1 MTIYP
6 DIRSGAHSVPI
17 ERGQIYLAR
26 LFGALIALSILIL
39 SHAALAR
46 GAPDSFADLAER
58 LTPAVV
64 SIRVTQNVGGSSELP
79 DMMPEVPP
87 GSPLEDMFRD
97 FFERQQRG
105 ETPQQQTT
113 ALGSGFIV
121 DEEGYIV
128 TNNHVIADADEI
140 IVRLADE
147 SEYVA
152 ELVGTD
158 PKLDIALLKI
168 DAGGDL
174 PIVVFGDSD
183 EVRIGDWV
191 LAIGNPFGVGITVT
205 AGIISARG
213 RDIRSGP
220 YDDFLQ
226 TDAPIN
232 KGNSGG
238 PLFNMDG
245 DVIGINTAI
254 WSPSGGSVG
263 IGFSVPSI
271 QAEAVVDQLR
281 QFGRTVRGWLGVRI
295 QSVDDDIAESLG
307 LESARG
313 ALVADVTPDSPAADA
328 GIETGDVILRF
339 NGSPVPEM
347 QDLPRLVASTQ
358 VNTTVDVVVLRKG
371 QRITL
376 AVSIGELD
384 EAAPQLAAATPVEP
398 ETTKAVSLGMTFSAI
413 TPELRER
420 FGVEEPV
427 RGVVVTEVDPDGAA
441 AERGIRPGDVVL
453 EVGLEEVSSP
463 AEVVERVE
471 EARKAMRKS
480 VLLLVERGGD
490 QRFVAV
496 EIDQS

>member
-245 DVIGINTAI
+245 DVIGVNTAI

-271 QAEAVVDQLR
+271 QAQAVVAQLR
-281 QFGRTVRGWLGVRI
+281 EYGRTVRGWLGVRI

-339 NGSPVPEM
+339 NDRPVPEM
-347 QDLPRLVASTQ
+347 QDLPRLVASTP
-358 VNTTVDVVVLRKG
+358 VNSTVDVVVLRKG
-371 QRITL
+371 QQITL
-376 AVSIGELD
+376 PVSIGELD

-398 ETTKAVSLGMTFSAI
+398 ETTKAESLGMTFSAI
-413 TPELRER
+413 TPEMQER
-420 FGVEEPV
+420 FGVDGPV
-427 RGVVVTEVDPDGAA
+427 RGVVVIEVDPNGAA

-453 EVGLEEVSSP
+453 EVGLEEVTNP